1 MPETGRS
8 WRERPLARL
17 TLVRYLEFVRE
28 PEAMFW
34 VFVFPVLLTAGL
46 GIAFRSKPQDQI
58 KLGVLETPRAEA
70 LTASLAQDPRVLVQ
84 RLDDS
89 AGARALRTGK
99 IALLVVTSGDGVVY
113 RFDETRPD
121 ARMARQV
128 TDDILQRKAGRAD
141 PVAVREEQVRERGSR
156 YIDFLVP
163 GLLGMNLMGT
173 GIWGVGFAIVDQRR
187 KKLLKR
193 LISTPMSRGQYL
205 LSFMLSRLIW
215 LVLEVAALVGFGLLV
230 FGVPLRGSV
239 PTLLLVCLLSA
250 FAFSGLGLMIAA
262 RPRTIEA
269 ASGLMNLAMMPM
281 WVFSGVFFNS
291 GNFPDVMQPF
301 IQALPLTAVV
311 DALRATMLEGA
322 SLVTL
327 APELAVVGLWMVA
340 SFAIALKIF
349 RWQ

>member
-1 MPETGRS
+1 MPERS
-8 WRERPLARL
+8 WKGSPLARL

-34 VFVFPVLLTAGL
+34 VFIFPILLTAGL
-46 GIAFRSKPQDQI
+46 GLAFRSKPQDVI
-58 KLGVLETPRAEA
+58 KLGVLEGPRAEA
-70 LTASLAQDPRVLVQ
+70 VAAPLEADSRILVQ

-89 AGARALRTGK
+89 ASARALRTGK
-99 IALLVVTSGDGVVY
+99 IALLVVQSDNGVAY
-113 RFDETRPD
+113 RFDDTRPD
-121 ARMARQV
+121 ARLARQIA
-128 TDDILQRKAGRAD
+128 DDVLQRGAGRAD
-141 PVAVREEQVRERGSR
+141 PLAVEEVKVRERGSR

-205 LSFMLSRLIW
+205 LSFMLSRLMW
-215 LVLEVAALVGFGLLV
+215 LVLEVAVLVGFGLLV
-230 FGVPLRGSV
+230 FGVPLRGN
-239 PTLLLVCLLSA
+239 PATLVLVCLLSA

-262 RPRTIEA
+262 RPKTIEG

-281 WVFSGVFFNS
+281 WVFSGVFFNAA
-291 GNFPDVMQPF
+291 NFPDVMQPF
-301 IQALPLTAVV
+301 IQALPLTAAV
-311 DALRATMLEGA
+311 DALRSTMLEGS
-322 SLVTL
+322 SLVAL
-327 APELAVVGLWMVA
+327 GPELAIIGTWMVV